1 MTNTQRVLI
10 VEDSPED
17 AEVFKRYL
25 ERDPGNFS
33 CTIATTGEAG
43 LERLRTDAFSCVLLD
58 YNLPDLNGL
67 EFLEALGSDGPPCAV
82 IVLTGVGD
90 ESLAMTS
97 VQAGA
102 EDYLTKSYLTS
113 ERLRR
118 SVENAIARFEL
129 RHHLERER
137 RHSAAVLASISDAF
151 FAFDS
156 TWNFTYVNPAGE
168 KLFGLSAAQ
177 LIGHNIWELFSS
189 IKGSNFHQA
198 LLKAAIKG
206 QRTSFESSILHP
218 EIWFEMHVHPAEQGL
233 SVYAADIT
241 ERKRNDERRRLLETV
256 VLSANDAIIITST
269 EPFDE
274 PGPRILYVNPA
285 FEQMSGYSTQDVLGK
300 TPRILQGEGSSR
312 EVLDSIRASLKSWQ
326 PVQAEVLNYRKD
338 GSPFWV
344 ELSISPVA
352 DSSGWYTHW
361 VSVQRDITERKQN
374 EEALQKSEDRH
385 RQSSEMQKRFVADA
399 AHELRAPLT
408 TIRGNLELLRRYE
421 NIVPEERLQML
432 GDAEREAARLSRL
445 ISDMLAVARG
455 DAAQRADFSP
465 LQFEQLLEQA
475 LRGASHLSVHHHLE
489 SDKLPSAMIYG
500 DRDSLTQLALILFE
514 NALKYTPKGGTVR
527 VSLLIE
533 ADWTELRVSDDGP
546 GIAPEDLPLVFE
558 RFYRV
563 DRARTPG
570 RDPGGTGLGLPIA
583 RLVVEAHGGTV
594 NLESTLGTGTTAVVR
609 LPLLKPLP

>member
-1 MTNTQRVLI
+1 MRAIQRVLI

-25 ERDPGNFS
+25 ERESEQFR

-43 LERLRTDAFSCVLLD
+43 LEKLRNETFSCVLLD

-67 EFLEALGSDGPPCAV
+67 EFLEAITKDGLTSAV
-82 IVLTGVGD
+82 IALTGVGD
-90 ESLAMTS
+90 ETLAMS
-97 VQAGA
+97 LVQSGA
-102 EDYLTKSYLTS
+102 EDYLSKSHLTR

-118 SVENAIARFEL
+118 SVENAITRFEL
-129 RHHLERER
+129 RQNLERER

-151 FAFDS
+151 FAFDNA
-156 TWNFTYVNPAGE
+156 WNFNYVNPAGE

-177 LIGHNIWELFSS
+177 LIGQNFLDVFSS
-189 IKGSNFHQA
+189 LKDSDFQQTLFNAA
-198 LLKAAIKG
+198 LEG
-206 QRTSFESSILHP
+206 QRMSFESTILQP
-218 EIWFEMHVHPAEQGL
+218 EIWFDLHVHPTEQGL

-241 ERKRNDERRRLLETV
+241 QRKRNDQRRWLLETV
-256 VLSANDAIIITST
+256 VLAANDAVIITDA
-269 EPFDE
+269 EILDE
-274 PGPRILYVNPA
+274 PGPKIIYVNPA
-285 FEQMSGYSTQDVLGK
+285 FENMSGYSTQDVLGK

-312 EVLDSIRASLKSWQ
+312 EVLNLIRAALINWQ

-374 EEALQKSEDRH
+374 QDALQKSEERH

-408 TIRGNLELLRRYE
+408 AIRGNLELLRRYE
-421 NIVPEERLQML
+421 HIATEERLEML
-432 GDAEREAARLSRL
+432 SDAEREASRLSRL
-445 ISDMLAVARG
+445 ISDMLSVARG
-455 DAAQRADFSP
+455 DAAQRADVSP
-465 LQFEQLLEQA
+465 LQFNQLLEQA
-475 LRGASHLSVHHHLE
+475 LRGASHLSIDHRLE
-489 SDKLPSAMIYG
+489 SDKLPNAMIYG
-500 DRDSLTQLALILFE
+500 DRDSLMQLVLVLLE

-527 VSLLIE
+527 VSLLLE
-533 ADWTELRVSDDGP
+533 PDWAELRVSDDGP
-546 GIAPEDLPLVFE
+546 GIASEDLPLVFE

-583 RLVVEAHGGTV
+583 KLIVEAHAGTV
-594 NLESTLGTGTTAVVR
+594 KLESQLGMGTTAVVR
-609 LPLLKPLP
+609 LPLLK

>member
-1 MTNTQRVLI
+1 MISTQRVLI

-25 ERDPGNFS
+25 EREPGNFT

-43 LERLRTDAFSCVLLD
+43 LEKLQTNSFECVLLD

-67 EFLEALGSDGPPCAV
+67 EFLELLKTDGSPSAV

-90 ESLAMTS
+90 EALAMS
-97 VQAGA
+97 LVQAGA
-102 EDYLTKSYLTS
+102 EDYLSKSNLTS

-118 SVENAIARFEL
+118 SVENAIGRFEL
-129 RHHLERER
+129 RQNLERER
-137 RHSAAVLASISDAF
+137 RHSEAVLASISDAF

-156 TWNFTYVNPAGE
+156 TWNFSYVNPAGE

-177 LIGHNIWELFSS
+177 LIGQNFWEAFPAT
-189 IKGSNFHQA
+189 KGSFFQQEWLRAA
-198 LLKAAIKG
+198 LEG
-206 QRTSFESSILHP
+206 QPISLETKFLHP
-218 EIWFEMHVHPAEQGL
+218 GNWFEMRAYPTEQGL

-256 VLSANDAIIITST
+256 VLAANDAIIITQA

-274 PGPRILYVNPA
+274 PGPGIIYVNPA
-285 FEQMSGYSTQDVLGK
+285 FEQMSGYSSQDVLGK
-300 TPRILQGEGSSR
+300 TPRILQGEGSNR
-312 EVLDSIRASLKSWQ
+312 EVLDTIRAALKRWQ
-326 PVQAEVLNYRKD
+326 PVEVEVLNYRKD

-352 DSSGWYTHW
+352 DSNGWYTHW
-361 VSVQRDITERKQN
+361 VSVQRDISERKQN
-374 EEALQKSEDRH
+374 EDALQKSEERH
-385 RQSSEMQKRFVADA
+385 RNSSEMQKRFVADA

-421 NIVPEERLQML
+421 NIAPTERFEML
-432 GDAEREAARLSRL
+432 SDAEREASRLSRL

-455 DAAQRADFSP
+455 DAAQHTEFSP
-465 LQFEQLLEQA
+465 LRFDELLGQA
-475 LRGASHLSVHHHLE
+475 LRGASLLSAHHRLE
-489 SDKLPSAMIYG
+489 SEKLPSTTIHG
-500 DRDSLTQLALILFE
+500 DRDSLMQLILVLLE
-514 NALKYTPKGGTVR
+514 NALKYTPNGGTVR
-527 VSLLIE
+527 VSLRLE
-533 ADWTELRVSDDGP
+533 ADWAELRVSDNGP
-546 GIAPEDLPLVFE
+546 GIASEDLPLVFE

-563 DRARTPG
+563 DQARTPG

-594 NLESTLGTGTTAVVR
+594 NLESQLEMGTTAVVR
-609 LPLLKPLP
+609 LPLLK

>member
-1 MTNTQRVLI
+1 MSIQRVLI

-25 ERDPGNFS
+25 ERNPGNFT
-33 CTIATTGEAG
+33 CTIATTGEEG
-43 LERLRTDAFSCVLLD
+43 LEKLQANRFECVLLD

-67 EFLEALGSDGPPCAV
+67 EFLEALGTDGPPNAV

-90 ESLAMTS
+90 EALAMS
-97 VQAGA
+97 LVQAGA

-129 RHHLERER
+129 RQNLERER
-137 RHSAAVLASISDAF
+137 RHSAAILASISDAF
-151 FAFDS
+151 FAFDKA
-156 TWNFTYVNPAGE
+156 WNFNYVNPAGE

-177 LIGHNIWELFSS
+177 MIGQNFLEVFPSLRDSHVHQTLF
-189 IKGSNFHQA
+189 
-198 LLKAAIKG
+198 KASLEG
-206 QRTSFESSILHP
+206 QRMSFETSMLQP
-218 EIWFEMHVHPAEQGL
+218 GIWFDLHVHPTEQGL

-241 ERKRNDERRRLLETV
+241 TRKRNDQRRRLLETV
-256 VLSANDAIIITST
+256 VLAASDAIIITDA

-274 PGPRILYVNPA
+274 PGPSIIYVNPA
-285 FEQMSGYSTQDVLGK
+285 FESLSGYSSQEVLGK
-300 TPRILQGEGSSR
+300 TPRILQGQGSSR
-312 EVLDSIRASLKSWQ
+312 EVLDTIRVAMSSWQ
-326 PVQAEVLNYRKD
+326 AVEAEVLNYRKD

-344 ELSISPVA
+344 QLSISPVA

-374 EEALQKSEDRH
+374 EDALQKSEERH

-408 TIRGNLELLRRYE
+408 TIRGNLELLRRFE
-421 NIVPEERLQML
+421 NIAPTERLEML
-432 GDAEREAARLSRL
+432 SDAEREASRLSRL
-445 ISDMLAVARG
+445 ISDMLVVARG
-455 DAAQRADFSP
+455 DAAQHAEFAP
-465 LQFEQLLEQA
+465 LRFDELLGQA
-475 LRGASHLSVHHHLE
+475 LRGASHLSAHHRLE
-489 SDKLPSAMIYG
+489 SAQLPITTVHG
-500 DRDSLTQLALILFE
+500 DRDSLMQLILVLLE

-527 VSLLIE
+527 VSIKLE
-533 ADWTELRVSDDGP
+533 PDWAELRVSDDGP
-546 GIAPEDLPLVFE
+546 GIAPEDLAHVFE

-570 RDPGGTGLGLPIA
+570 NDPGGTGLGLPIA
-583 RLVVEAHGGTV
+583 KLIVEAHAGTV
-594 NLESTLGTGTTAVVR
+594 KLESQLGLGTTAVVR
-609 LPLLKPLP
+609 LPLFKPS